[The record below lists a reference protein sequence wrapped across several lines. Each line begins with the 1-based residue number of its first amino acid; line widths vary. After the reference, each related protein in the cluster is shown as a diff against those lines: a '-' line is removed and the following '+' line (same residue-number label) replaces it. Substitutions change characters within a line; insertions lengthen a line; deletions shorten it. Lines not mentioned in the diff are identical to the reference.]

1 MHGLSESL
9 DGLRKELREFMRS
22 CETLLSLGP
31 AEALTDDE
39 AEIVRCYIQWLNE
52 KCCR

>member
-1 MHGLSESL
+1 MHCRPEYL

-22 CETLLSLGP
+22 CETLLSITS

-39 AEIVRCYIQWLNE
+39 ADIVRYYAHCLNE
-52 KCCR
+52 RYVR